1 MLKWL
6 GRIDLSQL
14 SQRVSEQIK
23 AQEKI
28 KENKSRQRENPS
40 TLSSSQC
47 DLRTAPRAK
56 SAFLAQKNWVAALHF
71 LHQWAAVWPNPSNWK
86 TKRQLVKYWRP
97 SLGSFPVSSSRD
109 QDENAR
115 YSGAHKPQKN
125 AVATSCLAPCTNSA
139 GRKSRKCRVAHDRA
153 PIAHP

>member
-1 MLKWL
+1 MLKRL

-47 DLRTAPRAK
+47 DLRAAPRAK

-71 LHQWAAVWPNPSNWK
+71 LHQ
-86 TKRQLVKYWRP
+86 
-97 SLGSFPVSSSRD
+97 
-109 QDENAR
+109 
-115 YSGAHKPQKN
+115 
-125 AVATSCLAPCTNSA
+125 
-139 GRKSRKCRVAHDRA
+139 
-153 PIAHP
+153 